1 MQKGAVKFFNVSKGF
16 GFIKPSDG
24 GPDVF
29 VHINDLRK
37 SGMETLAQDQAVQF
51 ESGPGRDGK
60 PRAVKVELV

>member
-1 MQKGAVKFFNVSKGF
+1 MQKGAVKFFNVAKGF
-16 GFIKPSDG
+16 GFIKPGDG

-51 ESGPGRDGK
+51 EAGPGRDGR